1 MQENW
6 LLFTIIAG
14 VSSVAFNTYNRGTLK
29 AGHDSTVYAWLFEL
43 IRCIFFALLI
53 PFGYYLVATPK
64 NILTLI
70 LLGLSELVGVYL
82 YMKMH
87 AVTELSVSSIISRFR
102 VISLPIFAFIFLGER
117 LSMLQYVG
125 IMTIF
130 TGCLVVAGMKHV
142 RGTKGIWYALGFVL
156 VNSLSTV
163 LMKSASSTAS
173 IAIVNTAFSLPAAV
187 LIPVIMKNSLSR
199 IHLTVKPI
207 LKSTL
212 FASAFNI
219 LTMYCLVRA
228 YQLASASQVNSVF
241 QGVTSLAVV
250 VGIMLFNEHDHKLLK
265 VIGALLTTLGIIL
278 LV

>member
-1 MQENW
+1 M
-6 LLFTIIAG
+6 
-14 VSSVAFNTYNRGTLK
+14 
-29 AGHDSTVYAWLFEL
+29 
-43 IRCIFFALLI
+43 
-53 PFGYYLVATPK
+53 ATPK
-64 NILTLI
+64 NIFTLVI
-70 LLGLSELVGVYL
+70 LGLSELVGVYL

-117 LSMLQYVG
+117 LSMSSIRRHL
-125 IMTIF
+125 MTIF
-130 TGCLVVAGMKHV
+130 TGCLVVVGMKHV

-173 IAIVNTAFSLPAAV
+173 IAIVNTAFPLPAAV